1 MNVAYLGIFL
11 FVLCLILSAF
21 FSASEVALIG
31 INHAKVRQL
40 LELKKKGSIALEKIK
55 ENTDHL
61 LITILIGNNLV
72 NIAAASIAT
81 AIAIEIYG
89 DIGIGIATGLVTILM
104 LIFGEIGP
112 KTYAA
117 RHPEKVAL
125 FSAKIILTL
134 SYILTPVILIYDGF
148 KKLFKIEEN
157 LGHPI
162 VTEEEIKQWI
172 DAGEESGTIEE
183 EEHQMLHRVFRFTD
197 TYARE
202 AMTPRGDV
210 IMISDSSTL
219 EDAISIFN
227 DTGFSRLPVYH
238 EQMDNIIGT
247 LNVKDAFAAVYN
259 KKTDTRIIDLLHE
272 AHFVPESKK
281 IDELLN
287 ELQMKK
293 NHLAMVI
300 DEYGTYVGIITI
312 EDILEELVG
321 DILDEF
327 DVEEPEVQTIDDGVF
342 LIDAGAWVDRINEDL
357 KINLPTDESYETIGG
372 LLIDRLGHIPKRGEV
387 IRLEDQDIEMRV
399 MKMRGR
405 RIIDVKLIIPTGNSH
420 TE

>member
-1 MNVAYLGIFL
+1 MNETNIGLSL
-11 FVLCLILSAF
+11 FILCLILSAF
-21 FSASEVALIG
+21 FSSSEVALIG
-31 INHAKVRQL
+31 INHAQVRRL
-40 LELKKKGSIALEKIK
+40 LELRKKGSEALDKIK
-55 ENTDHL
+55 SNVDHL

-125 FSAKIILTL
+125 FSARIILYL
-134 SYILTPVILIYDGF
+134 SYILTPVLWIYDGF
-148 KKLFKIEEN
+148 KKLFNIQEN
-157 LGHPI
+157 FGHPV

-183 EEHQMLHRVFRFTD
+183 EEHQMLYRVFRFTD

-210 IMISDSSTL
+210 VMISEDSSL

-247 LNVKDAFAAVYN
+247 LNVKDAFAVVYN
-259 KKTDTRIIDLLHE
+259 KMRGTEIPDLLHE
-272 AHFVPESKK
+272 VHFVPESKK

-287 ELQMKK
+287 ELQSKK
-293 NHLAMVI
+293 NHLAIVI
-300 DEYGTYVGIITI
+300 DEYGTFVGIITI

-327 DVEEPEVQTIDDGVF
+327 DVEEPEIQEISDGVY
-342 LIDAGAWVDRINEDL
+342 LIDAGAWVDRINEEL
-357 KINLPTDESYETIGG
+357 GISLPLDESYETIGG
-372 LLIDRLGHIPKRGEV
+372 LLIDRLGHIPKRGDV
-387 IRLEDQDIEMRV
+387 IQIDELGVEMRV

-405 RIIDVKLIIPTGNSH
+405 RIIDVKLTIPVEETYP
-420 TE
+420 E

>member
-1 MNVAYLGIFL
+1 MIEDNLGIFL
-11 FVLCLILSAF
+11 FILCLILSAF
-21 FSASEVALIG
+21 FSGSEVALIG

-40 LELKKKGSIALEKIK
+40 LDLKKKGSVALEKIK
-55 ENTDHL
+55 ANTDHL

-81 AIAIEIYG
+81 AIAVEIYG
-89 DIGIGIATGLVTILM
+89 DIGIGIATGVVTILM

-125 FSAKIILTL
+125 FAAKKVLLL
-134 SYILTPVILIYDGF
+134 SYIFTPVIWIYDGF
-148 KKLFKIEEN
+148 KKVFRIEGN
-157 LGHPI
+157 FGHPV

-210 IMISDSSTL
+210 VMISDDSSL

-238 EQMDNIIGT
+238 EQIDNIIGT
-247 LNVKDAFAAVYN
+247 VNVKDAFAAVYN
-259 KKTDTRIIDLLHE
+259 KKTDIKIPDLLYE

-293 NHLAMVI
+293 NHLAIVI

-327 DVEEPEVQTIDDGVF
+327 DVEEPEIQKIDEGVY

-357 KINLPTDESYETIGG
+357 NINLPIDESYETIGG

-387 IRLEDQDIEMRV
+387 IRIEDLGVEMRV

-405 RIIDVKLIIPTGNSH
+405 RIIDVKLIIPGENSH

>member
-1 MNVAYLGIFL
+1 M
-11 FVLCLILSAF
+11 
-21 FSASEVALIG
+21 ALIG

-40 LELKKKGSIALEKIK
+40 LDLKKKGSIALEKIK

-81 AIAIEIYG
+81 ALAVEIYG

-125 FSAKIILTL
+125 FAAKKILFL

-148 KKLFKIEEN
+148 KKLFRIEGN
-157 LGHPI
+157 FGHPI

-210 IMISDSSTL
+210 VMISEESSL
-219 EDAISIFN
+219 EDAINIFN

-259 KKTDTRIIDLLHE
+259 KKTDTRVPDLLHD

-293 NHLAMVI
+293 NHLAIVI

-327 DVEEPEVQTIDDGVF
+327 DVEEPEIQKIDDGVY
-342 LIDAGAWVDRINEDL
+342 LIDAGAWVDRINEELD
-357 KINLPTDESYETIGG
+357 ISLPIDESYETIGG

-387 IRLEDQDIEMRV
+387 IRIEELGVGMRV

-405 RIIDVKLIIPTGNSH
+405 RIIDVKLSLPLDETH

>member
-1 MNVAYLGIFL
+1 MNESNLGIFL
-11 FVLCLILSAF
+11 FIMCLILSAF
-21 FSASEVALIG
+21 FSSSEVALIG
-31 INHAKVRQL
+31 LNHAKVRQL
-40 LELKKKGSIALEKIK
+40 LDLKKKGSKALDKIK
-55 ENTDHL
+55 RNTDHL

-81 AIAIEIYG
+81 AIAVEIYG
-89 DIGIGIATGLVTILM
+89 DIGIGIATGFVTIIM

-125 FSAKIILTL
+125 FSARILLFL
-134 SYILTPVILIYDGF
+134 SYLLTPILWIYDGF
-148 KKLFKIEEN
+148 KKLFKIKGDF
-157 LGHPI
+157 GHPV

-210 IMISDSSTL
+210 VMISDDSKL
-219 EDAISIFN
+219 EDAIGIFN

-238 EQMDNIIGT
+238 EQMDNINGT

-259 KKTDTRIIDLLHE
+259 KKTDTKILDLLHE

-293 NHLAMVI
+293 NHLAIVI

-327 DVEEPEVQTIDDGVF
+327 DVEEPEIQKIDDGVY

-357 KINLPTDESYETIGG
+357 DISLPIDESYETIGG
-372 LLIDRLGHIPKRGEV
+372 LLIDRLGHIPRRGEV
-387 IRLEDQDIEMRV
+387 IKLEDLGIEMRV

-405 RIIDVKLIIPTGNSH
+405 RIIDVKLSMPPGNFD
-420 TE
+420 T

>member
-1 MNVAYLGIFL
+1 MNESNLGIFL
-11 FVLCLILSAF
+11 FIMCLILSAF
-21 FSASEVALIG
+21 FSSSEVALIG
-31 INHAKVRQL
+31 LNHAKVRQL
-40 LELKKKGSIALEKIK
+40 LDLKKKGSKALDKIK
-55 ENTDHL
+55 QNTDHL

-81 AIAIEIYG
+81 AIAVEIYG
-89 DIGIGIATGLVTILM
+89 DIGIGIATGFVTIIM

-117 RHPEKVAL
+117 RNPEKVAL
-125 FSAKIILTL
+125 FSARILLFL
-134 SYILTPVILIYDGF
+134 SYLLTPILWIYDGF
-148 KKLFKIEEN
+148 KKLFKIKGDF
-157 LGHPI
+157 GHPV

-210 IMISDSSTL
+210 VMISDDSKL
-219 EDAISIFN
+219 EDAIGIFN

-238 EQMDNIIGT
+238 EQMDNINGT

-259 KKTDTRIIDLLHE
+259 KKTDTKILDLLHE

-293 NHLAMVI
+293 NHLAIVI

-327 DVEEPEVQTIDDGVF
+327 DVEEPEIQKIDDGVY

-357 KINLPTDESYETIGG
+357 DISLPIDESYETIGG
-372 LLIDRLGHIPKRGEV
+372 LLIDRLGHIPRRGEV
-387 IRLEDQDIEMRV
+387 IKLEDLGIEMRV

-405 RIIDVKLIIPTGNSH
+405 RIIDVKLSMPPGDFDT
-420 TE
+420 

>member
-1 MNVAYLGIFL
+1 MNEGNLGIFL
-11 FVLCLILSAF
+11 FILCLILSAF
-21 FSASEVALIG
+21 FSGSEVALIG

-40 LELKKKGSIALEKIK
+40 LDLKKKGSKALEKIK
-55 ENTDHL
+55 ANTDHL

-81 AIAIEIYG
+81 AIAVEIYG

-117 RHPEKVAL
+117 RHPERVAL
-125 FSAKIILTL
+125 FAAKKILFL
-134 SYILTPVILIYDGF
+134 SYLFTPVILIYDGF
-148 KKLFKIEEN
+148 KKLFRIEGN
-157 LGHPI
+157 FGHPV

-210 IMISDSSTL
+210 VMISDDSSL

-238 EQMDNIIGT
+238 EQIDNIIGS

-259 KKTDTRIIDLLHE
+259 KKTDIKIPDLLHE
-272 AHFVPESKK
+272 AQFVPESKK

-287 ELQMKK
+287 ELQMNK
-293 NHLAMVI
+293 NHLAIVI
-300 DEYGTYVGIITI
+300 DEYGNYAGIITI

-327 DVEEPEVQTIDDGVF
+327 DVEEPEIQKIDDGVY
-342 LIDAGAWVDRINEDL
+342 LIDAGAWVDRINEEL
-357 KINLPTDESYETIGG
+357 NISLPIDESYETIGG

-387 IRLEDQDIEMRV
+387 IRIDDLGIEMRV

-405 RIIDVKLIIPTGNSH
+405 RIIDVKLIIPAENPH